1 MNEKNYIS
9 GTVTVVGKPNVGKS
23 TLVNHLIG
31 EKVAIVSDKIQ
42 TTRNRIAAILTNDRG
57 QIIFYDTP
65 GIHKPLHKLGN
76 YMVKIAVG
84 ALQGSDMIAVM
95 LDLVDGIRKTDYLV
109 SKYVNS
115 SKIPVIL
122 LINKIDCIDDTDK
135 IEKFR
140 FKAEEL
146 FDNIVETIKI
156 SAKNDTNTDK
166 FLNVLYRELPS
177 GKPLYPED
185 IITDRSYRFMASEII
200 REKVLYL
207 TEKEVPH
214 CTGIELRDFVEK
226 ENGVTLIR
234 ADIVVERN
242 SQKPIII
249 GKQGHMI
256 KKIGTLA
263 RKDIEYLFD
272 KKVYLELFVKVR
284 KKWREKDNFI
294 MNFTNIREDVQ

>member
-23 TLVNHLIG
+23 TLVNNLIG

-42 TTRNRIAAILTNDRG
+42 TTRNRIAGILTNKRG

-84 ALQGSDMIAVM
+84 ALQGSDLIAVM
-95 LDLVDGIRKTDYLV
+95 LDLVDGIRKSDFLV
-109 SKYVNS
+109 SRYVNA
-115 SKIPVIL
+115 SKLPVIL
-122 LINKIDCIDDTDK
+122 LINKIDTMRNPDK
-135 IEKFR
+135 LRQFVS
-140 FKAEEL
+140 KAEEL
-146 FDNIVETIKI
+146 FDNILETIEI
-156 SAKNDTNTDK
+156 SAKNGTGIDK
-166 FLNVLYRELPS
+166 FLEVLYGKLPE
-177 GKPLYPED
+177 GKPLFPED

-214 CTGIELRDFVEK
+214 CVGIEIRDFIEK
-226 ENGVTLIR
+226 ENGVILIR
-234 ADIVVERN
+234 ADIVVERK

-249 GKQGHMI
+249 GKQGKMI

-263 RKDIEYLFD
+263 RRDMEYLFD
-272 KKVYLELFVKVR
+272 QKVYLELFVKVR

-294 MNFTNIREDVQ
+294 MNFTNLKEDFQ